1 MSQHVKA
8 ALLASKGL
16 SKTDRGVLVAIAAH
30 MNKAGDAWPS
40 VATIA
45 EYADCSER
53 TVQRSIARLINLGRI
68 VWRHVAGRATR
79 TYRLV
84 VAAVRGVTTTGPGVT
99 NQRAEVSDS
108 AAEGATLAVTRSGE
122 ESLKGKGSGSA
133 PRDEHGR
140 LAWWQFKRSRTESQ
154 RPSYPERRGAAL
166 PPPTGT
172 AKCQKPGHEGQ
183 PLHNCGPCRG
193 EQNGGGVR

>member
-53 TVQRSIARLINLGRI
+53 TVQRSIARLIIPRPDRLAPRRRP
-68 VWRHVAGRATR
+68 RHPHVPARR
-79 TYRLV
+79 R
-84 VAAVRGVTTTGPGVT
+84 RRPRVTTTGPGVT

>member
-84 VAAVRGVTTTGPGVT
+84 VAAVRG
-99 NQRAEVSDS
+99 
-108 AAEGATLAVTRSGE
+108 
-122 ESLKGKGSGSA
+122 
-133 PRDEHGR
+133 
-140 LAWWQFKRSRTESQ
+140 
-154 RPSYPERRGAAL
+154 
-166 PPPTGT
+166 
-172 AKCQKPGHEGQ
+172 
-183 PLHNCGPCRG
+183 
-193 EQNGGGVR
+193 